1 MTRTAFNFLI
11 DTLLLV
17 LIVSLAA
24 TGLLLHYVLPPG
36 SRGGSGLSLWG
47 WTRHEW
53 GDLHF
58 WIALALV
65 ALLVLHVALHWSW
78 VCATVEHW
86 FRRKSLSGAVSVRR
100 RYAIGV
106 AFGLLVA
113 ATVGGFLSL
122 AWAVREGEP
131 GGRSGSGWQ
140 ARHESDEKRGGH
152 DFGTGQIRGSMTLAD
167 LERET
172 GVSAEVIKRELGLPA
187 ATPSTERLGDLKRR
201 YSFEMSTVRRIVNR
215 HQSKR
220 SPGSGE

>member
-24 TGLLLHYVLPPG
+24 TGLLLRYVLPPG
-36 SRGGSGLSLWG
+36 SRGGSDLSLWG

-58 WIALALV
+58 WIALALA

-86 FRRKSLSGAVSVRR
+86 LRRKSVSGAVSVRR

-106 AFGLLVA
+106 LRPACGRHSGRVSVA
-113 ATVGGFLSL
+113 
-122 AWAVREGEP
+122 
-131 GGRSGSGWQ
+131 
-140 ARHESDEKRGGH
+140 
-152 DFGTGQIRGSMTLAD
+152 
-167 LERET
+167 
-172 GVSAEVIKRELGLPA
+172 
-187 ATPSTERLGDLKRR
+187 RLG
-201 YSFEMSTVRRIVNR
+201 
-215 HQSKR
+215 
-220 SPGSGE
+220 GA